1 MIDNKKILIAIVCS
15 ILLIFL
21 ADYYFSISN
30 LFKEDFLDYEESA
43 ASSYNGSGPAGNN
56 SEEPV
61 VNDRGDN
68 RNDSH
73 HINSIVAK
81 YSGKVLNVECV
92 GEPPSRKCLIP
103 FFSKEGKRS
112 LTVNNDGTY
121 SLVIPNKNSIRQQ
134 FLIIYISSA
143 QIYSRHIP
151 LKNENLGYHLED
163 VKYPFFILKSS
174 QDHSKALQY
183 QDGNVTVR
191 PLANYD
197 SQKWDLS
204 FEKVEGVIGAHER
217 NLESRLSGDYRS
229 NPDELG
235 SNEYE
240 ESDNIKI
247 KLNLDNQ
254 VLNNFLMKNMAN
266 MVNGNGNGNGNG
278 NDDLTDVD
286 DGKIDLGSCSAETN
300 GNGGGNGGGA
310 FVPHNSIK
318 SICKGCNAD
327 QIDPQ

>member
-1 MIDNKKILIAIVCS
+1 MISNKNILIAIICS

-21 ADYYFSISN
+21 VDYYFSISN
-30 LFKEDFLDYEESA
+30 LFKEDFTDYEENAAQSYNVGGGGDSVSA
-43 ASSYNGSGPAGNN
+43 AAAAA
-56 SEEPV
+56 E
-61 VNDRGDN
+61 NDQLGDN
-68 RNDSH
+68 RNESN

-103 FFSKEGKRS
+103 FFSKGGKRS

-121 SLVIPNKNSIRQQ
+121 SLVVPNKTSVRQQ
-134 FLIIYISSA
+134 FLIIYIPNA
-143 QIYSRHIP
+143 EIYSRHIP
-151 LKNENLGYHLED
+151 LKNENLGYHLDEA
-163 VKYPFFILKSS
+163 KFPFFILKSN

-204 FEKVEGVIGAHER
+204 FEKVEGVIGAHKR
-217 NLESRLSGDYRS
+217 DAESRLTGDYRS

-254 VLNNFLMKNMAN
+254 VLNNFLMKNM
-266 MVNGNGNGNGNG
+266 GNITGGG
-278 NDDLTDVD
+278 DELTDVD
-286 DGKIDLGSCSAETN
+286 DGKIDLGSCSPVSS
-300 GNGGGNGGGA
+300 GGGGS
-310 FVPHNSIK
+310 FVPRQSIK
-318 SICKGCNAD
+318 SICKGCNVD

>member
-1 MIDNKKILIAIVCS
+1 MISNKTILIAIICS
-15 ILLIFL
+15 IFLIFL

-30 LFKEDFLDYEESA
+30 LFKEDFTDYEESA
-43 ASSYNGSGPAGNN
+43 ARSYNGGSSGYVDAAAAAAAAENEN
-56 SEEPV
+56 L
-61 VNDRGDN
+61 GDN
-68 RNDSH
+68 RNDSK

-103 FFSKEGKRS
+103 FFSKDGKRS

-121 SLVIPNKNSIRQQ
+121 SLVVPNKTSVRQQ
-134 FLIIYISSA
+134 FLIIYIPNA
-143 QIYSRHIP
+143 EIYARHIP
-151 LKNENLGYHLED
+151 LKNENLGYNLD
-163 VKYPFFILKSS
+163 DAKFPFFILKSN

-204 FEKVEGVIGAHER
+204 FEKVEGVIGAHKR
-217 NLESRLSGDYRS
+217 DPESRLTGDYRS

-254 VLNNFLMKNMAN
+254 VLNNFLMKNLSGGA
-266 MVNGNGNGNGNG
+266 VGGG
-278 NDDLTDVD
+278 DDELTDVD
-286 DGKIDLGSCSAETN
+286 DGKIDLGSCSATS
-300 GNGGGNGGGA
+300 GGNNGS
-310 FVPHNSIK
+310 FVPRKSIK
-318 SICKGCNAD
+318 SICKGCNVD